1 MRYPLRVA
9 RALDQLAN
17 ALLGG
22 SEDETFSAR
31 AWRHR
36 HRPVWGVAQRTVDFV
51 FYWVFSDANHCE
63 DSFYKEKSR
72 SYLPQ
77 IYRNKE

>member
-1 MRYPLRVA
+1 MRVA
-9 RALDQLAN
+9 RALDQLVN

-22 SEDETFSAR
+22 SEDETVSAR

-36 HRPVWGVAQRTVDFV
+36 QRPVWGFVQRTVDFV
-51 FYWVFSDANHCE
+51 FYKVFSDANHCE
-63 DSFYKEKSR
+63 DSFHKEQSR
-72 SYLPQ
+72 GYLPQ